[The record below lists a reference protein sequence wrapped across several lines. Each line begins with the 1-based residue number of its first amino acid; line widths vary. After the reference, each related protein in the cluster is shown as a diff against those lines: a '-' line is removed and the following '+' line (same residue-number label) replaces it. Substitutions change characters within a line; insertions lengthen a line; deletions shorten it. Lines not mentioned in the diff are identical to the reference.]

1 MVYLKPMGVGVLGA
15 LATIGMAPLTAAQAA
30 DLGVKKPTAVDYVK
44 TCPTYGAGF
53 FVVPGTT
60 SCLKVM
66 GRVRADYMIEN
77 PTSRATNANRF
88 RVRGYMAFDHRTSTE
103 YGLLR
108 TFVRA
113 YFQRENAADTT
124 VLEQAFI
131 QFGGLTAGR
140 VTPLWEH
147 GWSPWFAGSN
157 NYGGYSFILYTNTIG
172 YTMKLSN
179 AVSATLALEDVT
191 ERNRGLTGGTLAGT
205 RMQDVVGSVDYTD
218 SWGSLKLMGALHQV
232 RSTAPNISATYGYA
246 VGAAGKINLPFAS
259 KGTNLWFNAV
269 LTEGAVSYAGYNTIA
284 IGSFSRAAV
293 DGTVS
298 GGKIRLTQAWAIAGG
313 LQVYLTPTV
322 WTSLGGSYANYD
334 PSGVANTLKT
344 YALVGQVGWQPTS
357 GFLIGAEVYYRKIDG
372 PAATINAG
380 FGTRGNDTSDW
391 VGRVR
396 FQRDF

>member
-1 MVYLKPMGVGVLGA
+1 MLQFHKWTIGIMGA
-15 LATIGMAPLTAAQAA
+15 LASCGVAQAA
-30 DLGVKKPTAVDYVK
+30 DLGVKKPTSVEFVK

-77 PTSRATNANRF
+77 PTTNATNANRF
-88 RVRGYMAFDHRTSTE
+88 RVRGYVAFDHRTSTE

-172 YTMKLSN
+172 YTAKLSDRL
-179 AVSATLALEDVT
+179 SATLAIEDSR
-191 ERNRGLTGGTLAGT
+191 ERLRIINGGTAAGT
-205 RMQDVVGSVDYTD
+205 RMPDVVGSLDYTAGF
-218 SWGSLKLMGALHQV
+218 GSLKLMGAVHEI
-232 RSTAPNISATYGYA
+232 RSTAPNVNAVYGYA
-246 VGAAGKINLPFAS
+246 LGAAGKINLPFAS

-269 LTEGAVSYAGYNTIA
+269 MTEGALSYAGYNTIA
-284 IGSFSRAAV
+284 IGSFSR
-293 DGTVS
+293 VS
-298 GGKIRLTQAWAIAGG
+298 ADATIAGG
-313 LQVYLTPTV
+313 KARLTKAWTLAGGAQVYLTPSV
-322 WTSLGGSYANYD
+322 WTSLGGSYAQYD
-334 PSGVANTLKT
+334 PSGAANTLKA
-344 YALVGQVGWQPTS
+344 YAVVGQVGWQPTS

-380 FGTRGNDTSDW
+380 FGGRGNDTSDW
-391 VGRVR
+391 VGRLR